1 MWRALRPTWS
11 ARDLLYFHHDLK
23 PQRRAQPPDRRAL
36 SYPLAGLIALVVLLV
51 ACLLWWRDG
60 GLGGILFDPDATVTR
75 MPQHAGRRWSA
86 WAVFAATTLLSAWVW
101 LHALPLWAKAGG
113 VIVVVAIAML
123 GCVLLRQILRWM
135 GSGTQRTQMLP
146 AMAGCALPW
155 LVCLPAAVVALKG
168 QVALL
173 RTGATDPAGMA
184 QLATCILLLMLG
196 ALWWSVCAVQ
206 AVAAAGGC
214 ARTRAFGAWALTVA
228 VAVAALGI
236 LIAVLRVP
244 VAVVAFA

>member
-1 MWRALRPTWS
+1 M
-11 ARDLLYFHHDLK
+11 
-23 PQRRAQPPDRRAL
+23 
-36 SYPLAGLIALVVLLV
+36 VLLV
-51 ACLLWWRDG
+51 ACLLWWRGG

-75 MPQHAGRRWSA
+75 MPQHAGLRWSA

-135 GSGTQRTQMLP
+135 GSSTQRTHMLP
-146 AMAGCALPW
+146 AMAGCVLPW
-155 LVCLPAAVVALKG
+155 LVCLLAAIVALKG

-173 RTGATDPAGMA
+173 RTGATGAGRHGA
-184 QLATCILLLMLG
+184 AGDVHLLLMLG

-228 VAVAALGI
+228 ALGI

-244 VAVVAFA
+244 SGGGGIRLKSFGAATQASVASAGRCCVQGFAKARRAVTLPAPCCCRGAS

>member
-11 ARDLLYFHHDLK
+11 ARDLLYFHHYLK

-51 ACLLWWRDG
+51 ACLLWWRGG

-75 MPQHAGRRWSA
+75 MPQHAGLRWSA

-101 LHALPLWAKAGG
+101 LHALPSWAKAGG

-135 GSGTQRTQMLP
+135 GSGMQRTQMLP

-155 LVCLPAAVVALKG
+155 LVCLLAAVVALKG

-228 VAVAALGI
+228 ALGI